1 MVNEARQERAQK
13 YWKSALPITVP
24 PRNVESI
31 SVNAYVELL
40 IIIASSRVQ
49 LMRRDSHHSMAQYIT
64 TGTTI
69 SNGVRDIASVLRLRR
84 R

>member
-1 MVNEARQERAQK
+1 MIRA
-13 YWKSALPITVP
+13 SVTAVIT
-24 PRNVESI
+24 
-31 SVNAYVELL
+31 
-40 IIIASSRVQ
+40 SSRVQ

-69 SNGVRDIASVLRLRR
+69 SKGVRDIASAARLRR

>member
-1 MVNEARQERAQK
+1 MASTTMINA
-13 YWKSALPITVP
+13 
-24 PRNVESI
+24 
-31 SVNAYVELL
+31 SVTDV
-40 IIIASSRVQ
+40 IASSRVQ

-69 SNGVRDIASVLRLRR
+69 SKGVRDIASAARLRR